1 MDHLSI
7 LKNFLDGENRL
18 KAFPSKRKLQLCA
31 VRYLAEKFEPGRI
44 YTEGEVNGILNLPRP
59 GDPAPGALSEP
70 LPGPE
75 AGRQRLLAGERVPC
89 QQWNNQPLS

>member
-44 YTEGEVNGILNLPRP
+44 YTEGEVNGILNRWHSCQAQGSASSRCSTRKGRILLPETH
-59 GDPAPGALSEP
+59 S
-70 LPGPE
+70 
-75 AGRQRLLAGERVPC
+75 
-89 QQWNNQPLS
+89 

>member
-44 YTEGEVNGILNLPRP
+44 YTEGEVNDILNRWHTFR
-59 GDPAPGALSEP
+59 DPETLRRELYQNHFLDRKRDGSA
-70 LPGPE
+70 
-75 AGRQRLLAGERVPC
+75 
-89 QQWNNQPLS
+89 